1 MFKHSHTARG
11 FEHVEFKD
19 FYEAK
24 CYLQQSSIAIYEQP
38 GSSCV
43 WLGLVDADPKIMWK
57 DALRLGMD
65 VPKREGWYPFKVPE
79 EVMLSTKMHLSR
91 EQVQE
96 LIVNL
101 QRWLKTGSFKA

>member
-1 MFKHSHTARG
+1 MKSKKKHPKEMFKHSHTARG

-24 CYLQQSSIAIYEQP
+24 CYLQQSSIAIYQQP
-38 GSSCV
+38 GSNCV

-57 DALRLGMD
+57 DALRLGI
-65 VPKREGWYPFKVPE
+65 
-79 EVMLSTKMHLSR
+79 LSR